1 MEILLYWL
9 LVGVM
14 FVGAIGEL
22 IPGMP
27 GVTLVL
33 VGVLVWSVVTQFAG
47 VGWPLLIVLALLLL
61 SSAIEAVAFFWGAQK
76 LGASV
81 WGQVGAVIGL
91 FVGFLGLL
99 PALPLGGPIVGAL
112 LGPFV
117 GAFIGE
123 YLHHHTLAFQE
134 RCKVALKASFGTV
147 IGAIIGNL
155 VDGAIAIVAV
165 IIFVASTWP
174 LVASLG

>member
-1 MEILLYWL
+1 MMLLYLL

-14 FVGAIGEL
+14 LAGAIGEM

-33 VGVLVWSVVTQFAG
+33 GGVLVWTVVTGFAG
-47 VGWPLLIVLALLLL
+47 INLPLLVVLALLVV
-61 SSAIEAVAFFWGAQK
+61 SSAIEALAFYWGAKK
-76 LGASV
+76 LGASR

-91 FVGFLGLL
+91 IVGFLGLL
-99 PALPLGGPIVGAL
+99 PALPVGGPILGAL

-117 GAFIGE
+117 GAFVGE
-123 YLHHHTLAFQE
+123 FLHVHELPLKQ
-134 RCKVALKASFGTV
+134 RCRTALKASLGTV
-147 IGAIIGNL
+147 VGAIIGNL
-155 VDGAIAIVAV
+155 VDGAIAVLAV

-174 LVASLG
+174 LVVLVS